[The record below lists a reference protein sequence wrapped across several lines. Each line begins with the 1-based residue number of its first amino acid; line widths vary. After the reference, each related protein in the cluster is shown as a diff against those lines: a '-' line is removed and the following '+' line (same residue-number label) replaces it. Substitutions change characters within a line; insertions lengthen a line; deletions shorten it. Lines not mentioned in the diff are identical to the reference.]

1 MSSSTFR
8 LSTAFRHGRTKID
21 DVYFEAPFKL
31 MTPFTNG
38 RHSDFIVML
47 ASPGFLK
54 GDEAHIEL
62 DFGPG
67 TDSTIKTQ
75 SYEKVLD
82 TADGS
87 ASRTIDLTVR
97 GDAKAVFLPFPVI
110 PFRNSSFENRTTA
123 HIAAES
129 TFVYADVVTCGRV
142 GMDERWAMRRFANRL
157 RVVVDEPVAVAAAR
171 DEQSSA
177 STETDMLN
185 TAATGAETAVAAAP
199 AQVAPTVA
207 IPDAGAHRRG
217 RPPKIEPRT
226 RLAFA
231 DRMLLEPASFDYTEM
246 GMWRSFTHCGVLYA
260 HVPEIDPAAGTTG
273 DAIGTTETA
282 PNPGTTAAGA
292 AAAAD
297 MSPAA
302 VAARVEQTRIA
313 AEDALIDRIRSY
325 ADSIGFV
332 GELGVS
338 RAIDGVCL
346 RVLTNRGDDAFDLIK
361 AVADIVT
368 NG

>member
-82 TADGS
+82 TDDGS

-157 RVVVDEPVAVAAAR
+157 RVVVDEPAAIAAAR
-171 DEQSSA
+171 AGRPSA
-177 STETDMLN
+177 GAETT
-185 TAATGAETAVAAAP
+185 TASMATTGAETAVTADSAQAVPTAA
-199 AQVAPTVA
+199 T
-207 IPDAGAHRRG
+207 PDAGARRRG
-217 RPPKIEPRT
+217 RPPKAESHA

-231 DRMLLEPASFDYTEM
+231 DRMLLEPAAFDYTEM

-260 HVPEIDPAAGTTG
+260 HVPGIDPAAGTT
-273 DAIGTTETA
+273 AINLVETA
-282 PNPGTTAAGA
+282 PDSEAIAADDA
-292 AAAAD
+292 TAAD

-302 VAARVEQTRIA
+302 VAARVEQARIA

-325 ADSIGFV
+325 ADSIGFT

>member
-1 MSSSTFR
+1 MPSSTFR

-38 RHSDFIVML
+38 KHSDFIVML

-54 GDEAHIEL
+54 GDEAHIAI

-75 SYEKVLD
+75 SYEKVLN
-82 TADGS
+82 TGDGS
-87 ASRTIDLTVR
+87 ASRTIDLTVQ

-110 PFRNSSFENRTTA
+110 PFQGSSFENHTSA

-157 RVVVDEPVAVAAAR
+157 RVVVDEP
-171 DEQSSA
+171 
-177 STETDMLN
+177 
-185 TAATGAETAVAAAP
+185 TAVAAA
-199 AQVAPTVA
+199 ADSSAG
-207 IPDAGAHRRG
+207 DAASCRRG
-217 RPPKIEPRT
+217 RPPKVESHA

-231 DRMLLEPASFDYTEM
+231 DRLLLEPASFDYTEM

-260 HVPEIDPAAGTTG
+260 HLPEIDPAA
-273 DAIGTTETA
+273 
-282 PNPGTTAAGA
+282 
-292 AAAAD
+292 AD
-297 MSPAA
+297 MDADTSSAA
-302 VAARVEQTRIA
+302 VAARIEQARIA
-313 AEDALIDRIRSY
+313 AEDALIDRIRSH
-325 ADSIGFV
+325 ADSVGFT

-338 RAIDGVCL
+338 RAINGVCVRL
-346 RVLTNRGDDAFDLIK
+346 LTTRGDDAFDFIK
-361 AVADIVT
+361 DVADMVT
-368 NG
+368 ER

>member
-62 DFGPG
+62 LFGPG
-67 TDSTIKTQ
+67 TDSTIRTQ

-87 ASRTIDLTVR
+87 ASRTIDLTVQ

-110 PFRNSSFENRTTA
+110 PFRNSSFENHTTA

-157 RVVVDEPVAVAAAR
+157 RVVVDEPAAVAAAV
-171 DEQSSA
+171 A
-177 STETDMLN
+177 
-185 TAATGAETAVAAAP
+185 AETAAAAS
-199 AQVAPTVA
+199 
-207 IPDAGAHRRG
+207 GARHRG
-217 RPPKIEPRT
+217 RPSKAELEAAQPHG

-231 DRMLLEPASFDYTEM
+231 DRMLLEPAVFDYAEM

-260 HVPEIDPAAGTTG
+260 HLPERDPMEDGGVGGGTA
-273 DAIGTTETA
+273 DASRA
-282 PNPGTTAAGA
+282 TAAANGTDA
-292 AAAAD
+292 ATTAD
-297 MSPAA
+297 MSSAA
-302 VAARVEQTRIA
+302 IRTRVEQTRIT

-325 ADSIGFV
+325 ADSIGFA

-368 NG
+368 EG